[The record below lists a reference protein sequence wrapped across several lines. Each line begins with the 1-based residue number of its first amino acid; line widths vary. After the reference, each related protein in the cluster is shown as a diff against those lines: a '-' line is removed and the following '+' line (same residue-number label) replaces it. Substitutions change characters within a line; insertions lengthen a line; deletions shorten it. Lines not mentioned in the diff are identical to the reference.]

1 MFSSNYA
8 QINKR
13 NKVLSLLIMLPL
25 FALMGWAISE
35 CSKQSGSPEIQTGQ
49 RIMYQMAGSQ
59 TLDKAGFYDVHP
71 DGAPSDFVA
80 FVQSRRGAKLWPSEP
95 KSDRGFEPS
104 YRQTS
109 SPRIV
114 KPADLTFAAYERTSR
129 DGPQIVYRPD
139 DANQKLIIE
148 GYDPGSEEP
157 AFVYDFDFPTDA
169 GEIPLK

>member
-35 CSKQSGSPEIQTGQ
+35 CSKQPGSYEIRTGQ
-49 RIMYQMAGSQ
+49 RIMYQIAGSQ
-59 TLDKAGFYDVHP
+59 TLEKAGFYEAHP
-71 DGAPSDFVA
+71 DGTPSDFVA
-80 FVQSRRGAKLWPSEP
+80 FVQSRRGAKLWPSGAS
-95 KSDRGFEPS
+95 SDDGFEPS

-109 SPRIV
+109 SNRIE
-114 KPADLTFAAYERTSR
+114 KPAALTFAAHQRTSY
-129 DGPQIVYRPD
+129 DKPQIVYRPD
-139 DANQKLIIE
+139 DANQKLIVE
-148 GYDPGSEEP
+148 GYDPGRDEP